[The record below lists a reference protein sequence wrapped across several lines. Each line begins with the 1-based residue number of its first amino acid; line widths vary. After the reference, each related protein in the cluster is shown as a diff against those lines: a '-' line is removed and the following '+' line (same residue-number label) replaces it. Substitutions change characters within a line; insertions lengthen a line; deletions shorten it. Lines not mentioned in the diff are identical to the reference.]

1 MALYFNSNNEDDPQT
16 HILIIG
22 VGAYPFISGGSDE
35 KVQTFDGAALMG
47 QLGSPPI
54 SANAFYNSVLK
65 LHEDDSWITPLGT
78 VEVLVSANPQTAGLF
93 GGQQLEPA
101 TIANVKAAYW
111 RWRDRCDRN
120 EGNTALF
127 FFCGHGL
134 DNGEQY
140 LLTEDFG
147 QNPRSPWDGTF
158 TFDMTRRAF
167 AGCRAKTQIFLIDA
181 CRQLT
186 NNMVSTDL
194 PKTPIEAPNRFITE
208 SEFSL
213 VQKAAAPNE
222 QAYGIDGQP
231 SFYTQALINALHGHA
246 ASNDTG
252 EWIVSTGTLASKM
265 TTFLKQIAEN
275 EGYDQ
280 RCISTTSNVTDL
292 LRLTV
297 PPEVSFTITCAPQQA
312 LIHASLSYMEVNTEI
327 GDSREPFHEPWNV
340 NIAAGFYKVG
350 ASFAEG
356 GYKSKP
362 RVRSVIPPY
371 STEEIKCI

>member
-1 MALYFNSNNEDDPQT
+1 MALYFNSNIEQDPQT

-22 VGAYPFISGGSDE
+22 VGAYPFISGGSQE
-35 KVQTFDGAALMG
+35 KVQTFDGAELMG

-54 SANAFYNSVLK
+54 SAEAFYNTVIQ
-65 LHEDDSWITPLGT
+65 LHEDGCWITPLGT
-78 VEVLVSANPQTAGLF
+78 VEVLVSADPRTVGLF
-93 GGQQLEPA
+93 DGQQLEDA
-101 TIANVKAAYW
+101 TIDNVRDAYW
-111 RWRDRCDRN
+111 RWKDRCNTN

-147 QNPRSPWDGTF
+147 KNPRNPWEGTF
-158 TFDMTRRAF
+158 AFDMTRRAF

-186 NNMVSTDL
+186 NNMLSTDL
-194 PKTPIEAPNRFITE
+194 PTTPIEPPNRFVTE

-222 QAYGIDGQP
+222 GAYGVDGQP

-246 ASNDTG
+246 ANNDSG
-252 EWIVSTGTLASKM
+252 EWVVSMGTLASKM
-265 TTFLKQIAEN
+265 TTFLKQIAES

-292 LRLTV
+292 LCLKN
-297 PPEVSFTITCAPQQA
+297 PPEVSFTITCAPEQA
-312 LIHASLSYMEVNTEI
+312 LIHASLSYEEVNTEI
-327 GDSREPFHEPWNV
+327 GESREPFHEPWNV
-340 NIAAGFYKVG
+340 NVAAGIYKVG

-371 STEEIKCI
+371 STEEIKCV